1 MLVDQGQRLMEE
13 VGQVNDSV
21 NDMVKENCE

>member
-1 MLVDQGQRLMEE
+1 VLVDQGQRLMEE

>member
-1 MLVDQGQRLMEE
+1 VLVDQGQMLMEE